1 VPGDEVAVGHLDAV
15 APGASADRSST
26 SASARPTSATAG
38 TTTASSG
45 SLGLVGSVVLG
56 VSSVAPV
63 SALTATLGPT
73 QAVR

>member
-1 VPGDEVAVGHLDAV
+1 VPGDEVAVGHPDAV
-15 APGASADRSST
+15 APRRLRGPLVHDGVGAA
-26 SASARPTSATAG
+26 TSATAG

-45 SLGLVGSVVLG
+45 SFWLVGSVVLG